1 MVKRLIFIFIIF
13 CVSCK
18 REKINETV
26 FDNQNISVL
35 TQHND
40 NYRSGLNCHET
51 ILTTSVVNSKLFGKL
66 FVLPVDDQ
74 VYAQPLVVSNIN
86 IGDSLINVAYIA
98 TVNNTVYAFN
108 ADNGQL
114 YWKKSFTAA
123 GMRPVKN
130 TDMTGA
136 CGGNYQD
143 FSGNIGI
150 VGTPVIDSLS
160 HTMYFVARSVTNNNF
175 VEYLHAIDIILGS
188 DKAGSPV
195 KIAATY
201 NGTGAGSV
209 NNVLTF
215 DAHKQNQRQALTLL
229 NGIVYV
235 TFAAHCDWEPYHG
248 WILGY
253 DSKTLQQKI
262 VFNDTPDGTDGGIWE
277 SGMGMAA
284 DNEGNL
290 YAAVGNG
297 TVGLNGDP
305 TNLINRG
312 ESALKLVP
320 SGNTLQIESYFT
332 PNNFQYLE
340 DYDLDYGG
348 MGAMLIPNSDYFL
361 TGGKDGNL
369 YLLDKDNMGYYSP
382 SSNHNWQNISL
393 SPDAMLHAQPAYYKG
408 KAVEYIY
415 IWSENDQLRA
425 FPFDRN
431 TNRLDVSNQKMSSLP
446 GPEGESGAV
455 LSTSSND
462 DLPGTGILWAS
473 YPSSGDAN
481 QQTRPGILRAFDAED
496 ITKELWNNTANPSD
510 AAGNYAKF
518 CSPTIANGHVYLA
531 TFSNQVVVYGL
542 K

>member
-1 MVKRLIFIFIIF
+1 M
-13 CVSCK
+13 
-18 REKINETV
+18 
-26 FDNQNISVL
+26 
-35 TQHND
+35 
-40 NYRSGLNCHET
+40 
-51 ILTTSVVNSKLFGKL
+51 

-74 VYAQPLVVSNIN
+74 IYAQPLIVSNVN
-86 IGDSLINVAYIA
+86 IADRIINVVYIA

-114 YWKKSFTAA
+114 YWKKSFTAG

-130 TDMTGA
+130 TDMTDA

-160 HTMYFVARSVTNNNF
+160 GTLYFVARSVSNNNF
-175 VEYLHAIDIILGS
+175 VEYLHAIDIISGGN
-188 DKAGSPV
+188 KAGSPV
-195 KIAATY
+195 KITATY
-201 NGTGAGSV
+201 NGRGAGSV
-209 NNVLTF
+209 NNMLTF
-215 DAHKQNQRQALTLL
+215 DARKENQRQALTLL

-235 TFAAHCDWEPYHG
+235 TFAGHCDWGPYHG

-253 DSKTLQQKI
+253 DSKTLLQKI
-262 VFNDTPDGTDGGIWE
+262 VYNNTPEGSGGGIWE
-277 SGMGMAA
+277 SGMGLAA

-320 SGNTLQIESYFT
+320 LGNTLQVQSYFT
-332 PNNFQYLE
+332 PHNFQYLE
-340 DYDLDYGG
+340 DLDLDYGS

-361 TGGKDGNL
+361 TGGKDANL
-369 YLLDKDNMGYYSP
+369 YLLDKDNMGGYSP
-382 SSNHNWQNISL
+382 TSNNSWQNISL
-393 SPDAMLHAQPAYYKG
+393 SSNAMLHAQPAYYKG
-408 KAVEYIY
+408 RSGEYIY
-415 IWSENDQLRA
+415 IWTENDQLRA
-425 FPFDRN
+425 LPFDRN
-431 TNRLDVSNQKMSSLP
+431 TNKLDIANQKVSTLQ
-446 GPEGESGAV
+446 GPSGESGAV
-455 LSTSSND
+455 LSTSSNGD
-462 DLPGTGILWAS
+462 IPGTGILWAS

-496 ITKELWNNTANPSD
+496 VTRELWNNNENPGD
-510 AAGNYAKF
+510 AAGDYAKF